1 MTAPSEKLLNGG
13 VDAVTDHFRFCE
25 LPHTSNNNNNQDF
38 NNLDCNTHSPPPA
51 TMVRISTTLLVVTA
65 ALLLPDSVVA
75 HGVHPVHARTPDRLE
90 QRRLFMAEGK
100 RSLK

>member
-1 MTAPSEKLLNGG
+1 
-13 VDAVTDHFRFCE
+13 
-25 LPHTSNNNNNQDF
+25 
-38 NNLDCNTHSPPPA
+38 
-51 TMVRISTTLLVVTA
+51 MVRISTTLLVVTA